1 MYSDFLGEQIAEQ
14 IRIGTEPK
22 PNPNNPVTKSYRHM
36 KKVIEARARELGQDA
51 GDIALQ
57 YVEKDMPTIQKYVL
71 SKGEQPREN
80 PVELAVQA
88 YANWMKDV
96 ADVQRVLGISR
107 QDAEIWLQQAEG
119 GAAEMNS
126 AEADNFLGAILGGIE
141 SVVNKAANK
150 AAKKRE
156 DKGKKPGFWGFL
168 AKATGGKTQPGGSLP
183 ETRTPGVTGQGE
195 NLGDTLRVLAGDVLD
210 DIKKNEKKK
219 EMQRLLPIAIVVV
232 IVVILLTVLL
242 TRKANA

>member
-14 IRIGTEPK
+14 IRVGTEPK

-36 KKVIEARARELGQDA
+36 KKVIEARARELGQEP
-51 GDIALQ
+51 GDVALQ
-57 YVEKDMPTIQKYVL
+57 YVEKDLPTIQKYVL

-88 YANWMKDV
+88 YTNWMKDV

-156 DKGKKPGFWGFL
+156 EKGKKPGFWGSI
-168 AKATGGKTQPGGSLP
+168 AKATGGKPQAATVEGNQAG
-183 ETRTPGVTGQGE
+183 GE

-210 DIKKNEKKK
+210 NVKKNEKKK
-219 EMQRLLPIAIVVV
+219 EMQRLLPIAIVAV
-232 IVVILLTVLL
+232 IVIILLTVIL
-242 TRKANA
+242 TRKSNA